1 MCIFLT
7 SILPLQTKPS
17 ILLNHDNTA
26 PGCKS
31 YYHCSEGS
39 PDTDPNTGDVVI
51 KECISGL
58 LFDMSTGIC
67 NWEAVVACTV
77 TTSAPTTNVPTSVAP
92 TLRPTSLAPTLIPTS
107 LVPTSIEPVMTTTMA
122 PLLGSTEEEEVVVVD
137 VVEVS
142 LEEETITTTTTTN
155 SPSLSPM
162 DLTSSSVAPT
172 LIATTTADKT
182 TTTATTVAAEA
193 TTTTE
198 ATAFVPQTAWAPTT
212 TTTAA
217 TTIPAEVGGANAI
230 IAAASM
236 SSNMVQVF
244 PTDPSGLVISATAI
258 GMKPIFPVTADGAT
272 AVVVPGLP
280 QAASA
285 ASVYN
290 DPKFHKRSST
300 HHKEIIAYWRSRGKV
315 TTASDINYTKY
326 TRINVASYIIDATG
340 RIVIGSADAISE
352 GEILFGP
359 KVFEDKGDGE
369 SRNYCIQGIHETYC
383 NMHEYKF
390 GMIHLAHTVG
400 TEVYATVSLGDVI
413 SLATLNVDAFVADA
427 IALMT
432 VNGYDGLDLD
442 FVMKETDENSS
453 APEKSAALQDAE
465 LLALE
470 GVLSGIRMRINEL
483 MIQDERAYGL
493 TLTLPCSTFRTP
505 NIGSVIEF
513 IDELNLRTF
522 DFNTPSTSE
531 VVAPNSPL
539 YSYPDGPID
548 RSVDSCISDWTTS
561 TESSTESIISRD
573 RINIGLSFNGVVYHG
588 AEALYGSHTTELS
601 TEVDVMMS
609 YHEIFPSL
617 QNNEMSKGWDD
628 VTKSIFGMNT
638 WGELTTFEDVMS
650 ICWKTDYGINNDMNG
665 FFVW

>member
-1 MCIFLT
+1 LFFSNSFT
-7 SILPLQTKPS
+7 TKPPFFFS
-17 ILLNHDNTA
+17 LITA

-31 YYHCSEGS
+31 YYHCTEGS
-39 PDTDPNTGDVVI
+39 PDTDPNAGDVVL

-67 NWEAVVACTV
+67 NWEAVVTCTV
-77 TTSAPTTNVPTSVAP
+77 TTSAPSTNAPTSVAP
-92 TLRPTSLAPTLIPTS
+92 TLRPTSL
-107 LVPTSIEPVMTTTMA
+107 VPTSHEPVTTMA
-122 PLLGSTEEEEVVVVD
+122 PLLGSTEEEEEEEEEVVGEVD
-137 VVEVS
+137 SSTGLTTFS
-142 LEEETITTTTTTN
+142 LEEETITTTTN
-155 SPSLSPM
+155 SPSLSPI
-162 DLTSSSVAPT
+162 DSTSSVAPT
-172 LIATTTADKT
+172 LIATTAAT
-182 TTTATTVAAEA
+182 TTTATTVAA
-193 TTTTE
+193 TTE
-198 ATAFVPQTAWAPTT
+198 ATDAFVPQTAWAPTT
-212 TTTAA
+212 TAA
-217 TTIPAEVGGANAI
+217 TIPAEGGDANAI
-230 IAAASM
+230 IAAAAM

-244 PTDPSGLVISATAI
+244 PTEASGLVISATAI

-272 AVVVPGLP
+272 AVVAGLP
-280 QAASA
+280 QAAS
-285 ASVYN
+285 VNDN

-300 HHKEIIAYWRSRGKV
+300 HHKEIIGYWRSRGKV
-315 TTASDINYTKY
+315 ASASDITYTKY
-326 TRINVASYIIDATG
+326 TRINFASYVIDATG
-340 RIVIGSADAISE
+340 RIVVGSADAIGE

-369 SRNYCIQGIHETYC
+369 ARNYCIQGVHETYC
-383 NMHEYKF
+383 NMHEYKL
-390 GMIHLAHTVG
+390 GMIHLAHDVG
-400 TEVYATVSLGDVI
+400 TEVYATVALGDVI

-427 IALMT
+427 VALMT
-432 VNGYDGLDLD
+432 VNGFDGLDLD
-442 FVMKETDENSS
+442 FVLKETDENSS

-483 MIQDERAYGL
+483 MVQDERAYGL

-505 NIGSVIEF
+505 NIGRVIEF

-561 TESSTESIISRD
+561 AETTETIISQD

-588 AEALYGSHTTELS
+588 AEALYGSHTTELT

-617 QNNEMSKGWDD
+617 QNNEISKGWDD

-638 WGELTTFEDVMS
+638 WGELTTYEDVMS

-665 FFVW
+665 IFVW

>member
-1 MCIFLT
+1 
-7 SILPLQTKPS
+7 
-17 ILLNHDNTA
+17 
-26 PGCKS
+26 
-31 YYHCSEGS
+31 
-39 PDTDPNTGDVVI
+39 
-51 KECISGL
+51 
-58 LFDMSTGIC
+58 
-67 NWEAVVACTV
+67 
-77 TTSAPTTNVPTSVAP
+77 
-92 TLRPTSLAPTLIPTS
+92 
-107 LVPTSIEPVMTTTMA
+107 MA

-142 LEEETITTTTTTN
+142 LEEETITTTTTTTTN

-162 DLTSSSVAPT
+162 DLASSSVAPT
-172 LIATTTADKT
+172 LIATTADKTTTTT

-193 TTTTE
+193 AATATTTE

-212 TTTAA
+212 TAA
-217 TTIPAEVGGANAI
+217 TTIPEEVGGANAI

-272 AVVVPGLP
+272 AVVVAGLP

-285 ASVYN
+285 AASVYN
-290 DPKFHKRSST
+290 DDPKFHKRSST

-326 TRINVASYIIDATG
+326 TRINVAFYIIDATG

-400 TEVYATVSLGDVI
+400 TEVYATISLGDVI

-427 IALMT
+427 VSVMT

-483 MIQDERAYGL
+483 MVQDERAYGL